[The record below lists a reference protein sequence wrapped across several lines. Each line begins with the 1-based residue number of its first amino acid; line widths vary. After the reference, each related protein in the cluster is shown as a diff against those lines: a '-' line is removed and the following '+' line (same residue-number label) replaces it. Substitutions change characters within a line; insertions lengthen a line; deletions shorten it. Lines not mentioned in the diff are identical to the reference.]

1 MTVLLIRAPTLL
13 YLVIY
18 SLGRWRSK
26 REEYAGRD
34 GRRRGRLREPEGT
47 CGGVGQRIG
56 RLFQRGCGGV
66 IDAAARERGMGA
78 TIMHAVITHKTLY
91 YFRVSRKV

>member
-1 MTVLLIRAPTLL
+1 MTVILIRVPTLL

-34 GRRRGRLREPEGT
+34 GRRRGRLREPEG
-47 CGGVGQRIG
+47 GGGGGGQRIG
-56 RLFQRGCGGV
+56 RVQRGSGGI
-66 IDAAARERGMGA
+66 IDAAARERGKKA
-78 TIMHAVITHKTLY
+78 TIMHAVITHKPFY